1 MPTSDGYGVTTA
13 GFIKKRLPEIQQE
26 IQGVLESGFG
36 NKIKNVP
43 EAVFGELIGVF
54 SDRECAV
61 WEECAA
67 LYNSQYPTTAV
78 GASLDLAVSYSGV
91 TRLQQANSVVDCIC
105 YGLDG
110 TLLAIG
116 QEAQVPNTSYAFNNQ
131 IAATI
136 SAENALEAVVDNVQV
151 ASGATYA
158 ITIDGSLYE
167 YVATP
172 TDTVATILSS
182 LLTAINP
189 TGLPASSDGAS
200 LTINSIDG
208 STTFTIAVSVNMALI
223 EVGTLVRFYSDDV
236 GAFAAPAGTLTQ
248 INTPVQGWTRISNP
262 ADATVGRLQE
272 TDSQLRARYS
282 SGVYQLGAGTPD
294 AIVANILQ
302 NVVGVTACILIENDG
317 DTVDSDGRP
326 PHSYEVVVQGGSVFD
341 IATEMLRVGGA
352 GINTFGSVSQ
362 SVNDSNGNPHVM
374 NFSRPTP
381 LYVWLK
387 ATVTPFTDGD
397 ETYPSNGATTVQTTL
412 VNRGNT
418 LGIGGD
424 IISKRLT
431 SPLFDTPPAVP
442 GVNDIALLIYS
453 TANPAY
459 TPVPGDYSAANVNVA
474 QTAMAT
480 FSVARTLVS

>member
-13 GFIKKRLPEIQQE
+13 GFVKKRLPEIQQE
-26 IQGVLESGFG
+26 IQQVLETGFG
-36 NKIKNVP
+36 QSIKNVP
-43 EAVFGELIGVF
+43 ESVFGELIGVF

-61 WEECAA
+61 WEECEA

-78 GASLDLAVSYSGV
+78 GASLDLAVGYSGV
-91 TRLQQANSVVDCIC
+91 TRLQQANSVVDVIC

-110 TLLAIG
+110 TVLNIG
-116 QEAQVPNTSYAFNNQ
+116 QEIQVPNTSYAFNNQ
-131 IAATI
+131 AAITI
-136 SAENALEAVVDNVQV
+136 SAANALEAVVDNVKV

-158 ITIDGSLYE
+158 LTINGTVYS
-167 YVATP
+167 YVSVPA
-172 TDTVATILSS
+172 DTIATILAA

-208 STTFTIAVSVNMALI
+208 STTFAIAVSANLALI
-223 EVGTLVRFYSDDV
+223 EIGTLGRFYSDDV
-236 GAFAAPAGTLTQ
+236 GAFSAPAGTLTQ
-248 INTPVQGWTRISNP
+248 INTPVNGWARISNP
-262 ADATVGRLQE
+262 ADATEGRLQE
-272 TDSQLRARYS
+272 TDSELRARYS

-294 AIVANILQ
+294 AIVANIKQ

-317 DTVDSDGRP
+317 DVTDSAGRP
-326 PHSYEVVVQGGSVFD
+326 PHSYQLIVQGGSVLD

-352 GINTFGSVSQ
+352 GINTFGSISQ
-362 SVNDSNGNPHVM
+362 SVNDSQGNPHVM

-397 ETYPSNGATTVQTTL
+397 ETYPSNGPTTVQTIL
-412 VNRGNT
+412 VNTGNA
-418 LGIGGD
+418 LGIGAD

-431 SPLFDTPPAVP
+431 APLFASPPAVP
-442 GVNDIALLIYS
+442 GVNDIALLIYA
-453 TANPAY
+453 TTNPAY
-459 TPVPGDYSAANVNVA
+459 TPVPGDYSTANINVA
-474 QTAMAT
+474 QTQMAG
-480 FSVARTLVS
+480 FSVARTTVS